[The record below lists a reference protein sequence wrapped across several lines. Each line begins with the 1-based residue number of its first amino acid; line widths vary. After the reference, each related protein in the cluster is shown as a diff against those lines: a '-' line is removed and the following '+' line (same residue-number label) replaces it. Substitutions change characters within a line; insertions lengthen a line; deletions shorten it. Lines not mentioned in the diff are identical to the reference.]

1 MSQNIMTTD
10 IKQIKSPKL
19 NKAFTIVSLIISVL
33 LSLLFLLLFIFTDH
47 GLIRMIISGIW
58 FAFNLIMVLKCA
70 EKIHVAVNIILTV
83 IFVTILFFQSIFFL
97 GFSSDTPWKYNFQ
110 KLYVIFRN
118 NYEFK
123 VAPEKL
129 PDDISDY
136 SMEYLPSIMQGTGHS
151 SVRFKASQD
160 VIKAYEE
167 EYSAKA
173 IYTYPLS
180 VFQDGS
186 IDVEQ
191 VSPKADIGMT
201 DDKSLLVYRDT
212 DFWAESTSAT
222 VYITSATH
230 NWNHPHS
237 TAVIIDSEKNMIEF
251 AQLG

>member
-1 MSQNIMTTD
+1 MTTD

-19 NKAFTIVSLIISVL
+19 NKALTIVSLIISAL
-33 LSLLFLLLFIFTDH
+33 LSLLFLLLFIITDH
-47 GLIRMIISGIW
+47 GLIRMIICGIW

-70 EKIHVAVNIILTV
+70 EKIHVAVSIVLTV

-191 VSPKADIGMT
+191 VSPKADIGIK

-212 DFWAESTSAT
+212 DFWSESTSAT
-222 VYITSATH
+222 VYVTSATH